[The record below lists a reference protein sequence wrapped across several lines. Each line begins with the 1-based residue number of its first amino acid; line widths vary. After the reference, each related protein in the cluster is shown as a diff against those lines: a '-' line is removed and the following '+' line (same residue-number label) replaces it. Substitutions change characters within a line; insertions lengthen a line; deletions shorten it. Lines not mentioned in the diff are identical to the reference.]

1 MIAGDGEAPVAFDDR
16 GFTPAYREG
25 DSNPYSPLRPD
36 GFEPSAS
43 TIPPPRPAA
52 SCYPMRPGFRLV
64 ARGVAFGTVAG
75 HNWDVTDQ
83 KANAR
88 NDADQPSDP
97 ARPRVLVAEDE
108 ALIRLDLVELLTE
121 QGYDVVG
128 EAADGE
134 VAVTLARELDPDL
147 VVMDVKMPKQDG
159 IAAAQTIAEERIAPV
174 VMLTAFSQRELVE
187 RAREAG
193 AMAYVVKPFDAS
205 DVVPAIEIAMARYA
219 EIRAVEA
226 EVSDLEERLE
236 SRKAVDQAKGLLQ
249 QQFGMSEPEAFRW
262 IQKSAMDMRKSMR
275 EVAEGVIELAN
286 KTKKQ

>member
-1 MIAGDGEAPVAFDDR
+1 M
-16 GFTPAYREG
+16 
-25 DSNPYSPLRPD
+25 
-36 GFEPSAS
+36 
-43 TIPPPRPAA
+43 
-52 SCYPMRPGFRLV
+52 
-64 ARGVAFGTVAG
+64 
-75 HNWDVTDQ
+75 TDQ
-83 KANAR
+83 HSSDR
-88 NDADQPSDP
+88 IHGDQPSP
-97 ARPRVLVAEDE
+97 RTRPRVLVAEDE
-108 ALIRLDLVELLTE
+108 ALIRLDLVELLDE

-134 VAVTLARELDPDL
+134 TAVSLARELEPDL

-159 IAAAQTIAEERIAPV
+159 IAAAQIIAEERIAPV
-174 VMLTAFSQRELVE
+174 VMLTAFSQRDLVE

-226 EVSDLEERLE
+226 EVSDLEERLA

-249 QQFGMSEPEAFRW
+249 QQFGMSEAEAFRW

-275 EVAEGVIELAN
+275 EVADGVVDLAKKN
-286 KTKKQ
+286 KKK